1 MPELDT
7 KSAQLDLFAVDPS
20 AGSLS
25 VRRSARAKRLSVRV
39 FPHGHAEVVVP
50 LRTRAAD
57 VRDFIAA
64 SQEWIE
70 RTRVGAVSGGASAD
84 ISLPGRI
91 ELVAA
96 GEEWSV
102 TYSPAGRR
110 SDLRVENTDAGGHL
124 TVEATNVDARDLLR
138 RWLMASARRILP
150 PHVDRLADE
159 TALRPAALSIR
170 RQKTRWGSCTAG
182 RRINLNCAALFLA
195 PPLVEYLIV
204 HELCH
209 LRYMNH
215 SRRFWRLVE
224 SFVPDYRSR
233 EAGLAAA
240 WNSVPGWVFYGP

>member
-1 MPELDT
+1 M
-7 KSAQLDLFAVDPS
+7 DPS

-57 VRDFIAA
+57 VREFIAA
-64 SQEWIE
+64 SQEWID
-70 RTRVGAVSGGASAD
+70 RTRINAVYGGASAD

-91 ELVAA
+91 DLAA
-96 GEEWSV
+96 VGEEWSV
-102 TYSPAGRR
+102 AYSAPGRR
-110 SDLRVENTDAGGHL
+110 PHLRVENTDDGGHL
-124 TVEATNVDARDLLR
+124 TAEATTTDARELLR
-138 RWLMASARRILP
+138 RWLMTSARRILP
-150 PHVDRLADE
+150 EHVDRLAGD
-159 TALRPAALSIR
+159 TGLRPAAVSIR
-170 RQKTRWGSCTAG
+170 RQRTRWGSCTAR
-182 RRINLNCAALFLA
+182 RRINLNCSALFLA

-215 SRRFWRLVE
+215 SRRFWKLVE
-224 SFVPDYRSR
+224 SLVPDYRSR

-240 WNSVPGWVFYGP
+240 WNAVPGWVFYGP